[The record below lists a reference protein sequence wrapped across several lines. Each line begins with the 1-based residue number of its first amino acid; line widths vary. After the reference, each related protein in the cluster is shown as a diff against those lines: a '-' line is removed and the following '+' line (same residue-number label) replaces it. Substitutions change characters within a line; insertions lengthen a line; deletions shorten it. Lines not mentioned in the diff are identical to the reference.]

1 MMIVLNKSK
10 ESQFI
15 RIVWDFY
22 PNSDDTQIMVLYD
35 RYSKKEY
42 TVDLGFNNSNSTY
55 RYGRYIINKED
66 IEELLEGD
74 YLYRIYNQSNINM
87 CEVLSP
93 LSRGILRVELSL
105 SDDKVVERQP
115 IVLDSEES
123 SGFIVFDDSNL

>member
-1 MMIVLNKSK
+1 MIVLNKSK